1 MGYLKPNEEL
11 LKNQSVVGVEIDH
24 TVKAFLTYW
33 RVLKM
38 EGKCPIRSC
47 CL

>member
-1 MGYLKPNEEL
+1 MGYLKRNEEL
-11 LKNQSVVGVEIDH
+11 LKNQSVVGVEIDY

-38 EGKCPIRSC
+38 EGKCPIRGC